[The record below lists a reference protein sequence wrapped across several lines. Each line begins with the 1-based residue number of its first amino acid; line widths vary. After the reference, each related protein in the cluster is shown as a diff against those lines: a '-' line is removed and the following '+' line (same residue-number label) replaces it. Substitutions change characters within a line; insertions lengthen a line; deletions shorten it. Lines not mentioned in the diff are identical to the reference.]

1 MPDLG
6 GRENTG
12 WPVWP
17 AVEPVGAVLFFLNL
31 TISNVDDIRK
41 GNVVFHSILWRRL
54 LEAAVLSRMRLD
66 AAGKTRFSVQPV
78 VSDTQRQQEA
88 LRMEL
93 AALEKKLQRLRDA
106 FLCGAEG
113 IQEYKRE
120 KERLTAQAN
129 HLRQEL
135 LSSSREVCAASE
147 QHDEIQKIVTT
158 LEDPTSGTEEK
169 YRAAHH
175 VLESCIWNKEEGVVR
190 LVYRL
195 RL

>member
-1 MPDLG
+1 
-6 GRENTG
+6 
-12 WPVWP
+12 
-17 AVEPVGAVLFFLNL
+17 
-31 TISNVDDIRK
+31 
-41 GNVVFHSILWRRL
+41 
-54 LEAAVLSRMRLD
+54 
-66 AAGKTRFSVQPV
+66 
-78 VSDTQRQQEA
+78 
-88 LRMEL
+88 MEL

-158 LEDPTSGTEEK
+158 LEDLWHGGEIPGCPPCIGIL
-169 YRAAHH
+169 Y
-175 VLESCIWNKEEGVVR
+175 LEQGGGGGSAGLSSSAVIRRKVSFTQS
-190 LVYRL
+190 
-195 RL
+195 

>member
-1 MPDLG
+1 
-6 GRENTG
+6 
-12 WPVWP
+12 
-17 AVEPVGAVLFFLNL
+17 
-31 TISNVDDIRK
+31 
-41 GNVVFHSILWRRL
+41 
-54 LEAAVLSRMRLD
+54 
-66 AAGKTRFSVQPV
+66 
-78 VSDTQRQQEA
+78 
-88 LRMEL
+88 MEL

-190 LVYRL
+190 LVFGCNPEKGFLYAIVAYCTQVVLTGSWAPPCGISPSATPCPIHRFKAC
-195 RL
+195 

>member
-1 MPDLG
+1 MA
-6 GRENTG
+6 ET
-12 WPVWP
+12 
-17 AVEPVGAVLFFLNL
+17 
-31 TISNVDDIRK
+31 
-41 GNVVFHSILWRRL
+41 

-135 LSSSREVCAASE
+135 LSFSREVCAASE

-175 VLESCIWNKEEGVVR
+175 VLESCIWNKEEGAVR

>member
-1 MPDLG
+1 
-6 GRENTG
+6 
-12 WPVWP
+12 
-17 AVEPVGAVLFFLNL
+17 
-31 TISNVDDIRK
+31 
-41 GNVVFHSILWRRL
+41 
-54 LEAAVLSRMRLD
+54 
-66 AAGKTRFSVQPV
+66 
-78 VSDTQRQQEA
+78 
-88 LRMEL
+88 MEL

-106 FLCGAEG
+106 FLCGPEG

-158 LEDPTSGTEEK
+158 LEDPISGTEEK